1 MNTNFRTNN
10 TNNDR
15 SEMDNTHIR
24 INYTNNTCIVSK
36 FNYIYIGI
44 VIISQVCR
52 GCVV

>member
-15 SEMDNTHIR
+15 SEMDNTKIR